1 MPQSDPALQPDSTLK
16 LDFGLLDV
24 FAARPLA
31 GNSLSV
37 FPLQQELPTS
47 VLQQL
52 TVELR
57 QFESIFLWP
66 TEQPH
71 TFRTRIFT
79 MEEELG
85 FAGHPILGAAVY
97 LHRRH
102 FAAESS
108 VELILQ
114 TPEKTVPVSSRYDG
128 ARWTAEMDQGEA
140 SIQAP
145 LAEAEWA
152 ELLAAFNLS
161 SADLADGLPPQV
173 ISTGLPYLIL
183 PLKQGLERAAVTVR
197 DLEARQARIG
207 AKFTYLLD
215 VHRLE
220 GRTWD
225 NDGRV
230 EDIATGSAAGPA
242 AIYLVKHGICQKNRA
257 IVLQQGRFVGRP
269 SELIATVYGDER
281 LGVRVAGQVVPVG
294 GGTLELPA
302 STLQGDTK

>member
-1 MPQSDPALQPDSTLK
+1 MPQ

-31 GNSLSV
+31 GNSLTV
-37 FPLQQELPTS
+37 FQLEQDLPTAL
-47 VLQQL
+47 LQGI
-52 TVELR
+52 TCELR

-66 TEQPH
+66 TEQPY

-102 FAAESS
+102 FAAAPS
-108 VELILQ
+108 VELMLQ
-114 TPEKTVPVSSRYDG
+114 TPEKTVPVISRHDG
-128 ARWTAEMDQGEA
+128 ERWSAEMDQGEA
-140 SIQAP
+140 SILTP
-145 LAEAEWA
+145 LAAAESAEW
-152 ELLAAFNLS
+152 LAAFNLTP
-161 SADLADGLPPQV
+161 ADLADGLPLQV
-173 ISTGLPYLIL
+173 VSTGLPYLII

-215 VHRLE
+215 ASRLE

-242 AIYLVKHGICQKNRA
+242 AVYLVHHGVCGKERA
-257 IVLQQGRFVGRP
+257 IVLQQGRFAGRP

-294 GGTLELPA
+294 GGSLELPA
-302 STLQGDTK
+302 NMLQGLPGT